1 MKAIEIVEEEGMF
14 PSFKYELAYKGNR
27 YSPVDVIKIASK
39 EANGVEF
46 STLSGGNQTNNVL
59 IDLGFTVV
67 LKGTNQVIGKD
78 MSNALSSKSDR
89 YTERKKNSGI

>member
-1 MKAIEIVEEEGMF
+1 M
-14 PSFKYELAYKGNR
+14 
-27 YSPVDVIKIASK
+27 ASK

-59 IDLGFTVV
+59 IDLGFTIV

-78 MSNALSSKSDR
+78 HSDSKRKLFKKVYPLSYTMSNGLSS
-89 YTERKKNSGI
+89 

>member
-1 MKAIEIVEEEGMF
+1 M
-14 PSFKYELAYKGNR
+14 Y
-27 YSPVDVIKIASK
+27 VIKIASK

-59 IDLGFTVV
+59 IDLGFTIV

-78 MSNALSSKSDR
+78 HSDSK
-89 YTERKKNSGI
+89 RKLFLKKWASIRKEFVNF